1 MVCNPFRERND
12 IKGEKMIILI
22 GESGSGKTTIL
33 NKLVEKGFEKAINHT
48 TRLPRDN
55 EKNTNEYKF
64 ISKDEFN
71 KMWEN
76 GELLQ
81 RAEFNNEYYGISTS
95 SLKDNVVCISIVD
108 SVKDI
113 KNRAKELNI
122 KNVNIITIYVYVS
135 EQERINRMK
144 QRGDTEE
151 SIATRLKIDKEK
163 FKKAKEIA
171 DFTVE
176 NIYIDETVNKIIKLT
191 KS

>member
-1 MVCNPFRERND
+1 
-12 IKGEKMIILI
+12 MIILI

-48 TRLPRDN
+48 TRKPRDN
-55 EKNTNEYKF
+55 EESTNEYKF

-81 RAEFNNEYYGISTS
+81 RAEFNNEYYGISTN

-113 KNRAKELNI
+113 KNRAKELNMQ
-122 KNVNIITIYVYVS
+122 NVNIITIYVYVN

-176 NIYIDETVNKIIKLT
+176 NIDIDKTVDEIIEIT

>member
-1 MVCNPFRERND
+1 ML
-12 IKGEKMIILI
+12 ILI

-48 TRLPRDN
+48 TRPPRDN
-55 EKNTNEYKF
+55 EENTKEYKF
-64 ISKDEFN
+64 INKDEFN
-71 KMWEN
+71 KMWSN

-95 SLKDNVVCISIVD
+95 SLKDNVACISIVD

-113 KNRAKELNI
+113 KNRAKELNMQDV
-122 KNVNIITIYVYVS
+122 KITTVYLYAD

-151 SIATRLKIDKEK
+151 NIQTRLKIDREK
-163 FKKAKEIA
+163 FVKARDIA
-171 DFTVE
+171 DYTIENENIDKTVE
-176 NIYIDETVNKIIKLT
+176 EIIAIT

>member
-1 MVCNPFRERND
+1 
-12 IKGEKMIILI
+12 MIILI

-48 TRLPRDN
+48 TRAKRDN
-55 EKNTNEYKF
+55 EENTKEYKF
-64 ISKDEFN
+64 INKDEFN

-113 KNRAKELNI
+113 KNRTKELDI

-151 SIATRLKIDKEK
+151 SIQTRLRLDREK

-176 NIYIDETVNKIIKLT
+176 NIDIDETVNKIIELT